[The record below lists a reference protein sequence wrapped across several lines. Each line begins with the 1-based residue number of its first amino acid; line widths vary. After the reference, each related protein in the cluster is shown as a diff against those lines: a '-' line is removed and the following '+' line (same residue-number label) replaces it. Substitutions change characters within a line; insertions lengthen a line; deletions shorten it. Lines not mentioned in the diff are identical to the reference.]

1 MKKRLSEIAEIKAGH
16 TFRGK
21 AYDPDRTDGIRLVQ
35 IKDIKERGVDV
46 GSLGFAALNGS
57 KPSSFLVEGDVLFP
71 LKGARVEAAI
81 FHGGGAGSVIAT
93 NQVAVI
99 KANPEFVFP
108 GYLAWY
114 INSEEGGKNIAG
126 LKVGSVV
133 SSIGLKDLAG
143 LIVPV
148 PDKSAQLKVLSLYEN
163 WLAREA
169 LLEEMLVVGAELSE
183 QACLRFLV

>member
-21 AYDPDRTDGIRLVQ
+21 ADDPERTDGIRLVQ
-35 IKDIKERGVDV
+35 IKDVKEKGIDV

-71 LKGARVEAAI
+71 LKGARVEAAV
-81 FHGGGAGSVIAT
+81 FHGGGSVIAT

-163 WLAREA
+163 WLARKA